1 MLWPVSWASLSPA
14 RPYALSLTGLSTSLA
29 YPRPPITL
37 LFTLHATFLLSNRGL
52 VLDDLQVSF
61 CSDTLWPL
69 EW

>member
-1 MLWPVSWASLSPA
+1 MLWPVSWAILSPA
-14 RPYALSLTGLSTSLA
+14 RPYALSLTSLSTSLS

-37 LFTLHATFLLSNRGL
+37 LFTQHATFLLSNRDL